1 MFVPMFISGYILRGE
16 ALWTAAWQRGDRS

>member
-1 MFVPMFISGYILRGE
+1 MSVLMLINGYNLRGE